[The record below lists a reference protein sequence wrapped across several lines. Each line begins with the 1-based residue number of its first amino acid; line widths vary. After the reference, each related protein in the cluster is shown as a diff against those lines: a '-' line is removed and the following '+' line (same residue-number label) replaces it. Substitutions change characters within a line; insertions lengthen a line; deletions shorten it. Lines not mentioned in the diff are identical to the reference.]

1 MLLKSLWFRLESLWC
16 RFIIGDVEL
25 SMVTNNMSE
34 LQYDF
39 QKYNWIIE
47 WVYSPRPSNT
57 IWNIGFFI
65 IGQWFWVFQVA
76 PCL

>member
-25 SMVTNNMSE
+25 AMVTNNMSE

-39 QKYNWIIE
+39 QKYWS
-47 WVYSPRPSNT
+47 V
-57 IWNIGFFI
+57 FI
-65 IGQWFWVFQVA
+65 TLLTELLNGSTLQDLQILYGILDSV
-76 PCL
+76 